1 MRTELE
7 LVICRIRLGENA
19 LECHLHV
26 DIICLDIKMT
36 TTGMF
41 KRSSRL
47 DLAYDPF
54 NPNEFDL
61 QSGPSKMTQYGPETI
76 KSAQRH

>member
-1 MRTELE
+1 
-7 LVICRIRLGENA
+7 
-19 LECHLHV
+19 
-26 DIICLDIKMT
+26 
-36 TTGMF
+36 MF